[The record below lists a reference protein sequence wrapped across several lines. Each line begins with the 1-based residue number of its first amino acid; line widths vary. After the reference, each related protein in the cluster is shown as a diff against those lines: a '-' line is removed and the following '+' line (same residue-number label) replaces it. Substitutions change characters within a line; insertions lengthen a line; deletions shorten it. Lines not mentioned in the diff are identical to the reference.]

1 MVGGRTM
8 RLKKSYKGQNKHQSR
23 TAGEKRNEIEYSREH
38 QSDNQRQD
46 PEREGGG
53 GYNENGGAEPY

>member
-1 MVGGRTM
+1 M

-46 PEREGGG
+46 PEREGGRG
-53 GYNENGGAEPY
+53 EGEEDTMRMEE